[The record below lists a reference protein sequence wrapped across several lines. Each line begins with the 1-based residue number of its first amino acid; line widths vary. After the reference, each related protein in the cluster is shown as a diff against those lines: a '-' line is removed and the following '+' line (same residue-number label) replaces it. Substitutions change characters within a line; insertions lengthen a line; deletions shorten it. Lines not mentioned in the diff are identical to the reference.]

1 MNKRLLTLS
10 TKEDLRTWDKS
21 IRKDINGN
29 SAQIRDLEVKV
40 NRQAD
45 LLPTL
50 VREEVVK
57 TVRELQMA
65 PHQSDQQRESFMV
78 CRRCISCDPLHPIE
92 MVLSRLFDASYVTSW
107 IWNQLK
113 SSRSTLNQ

>member
-1 MNKRLLTLS
+1 MKVIISPAQFRLEGSSTNGSNGDISTVLSEMNKRLLTLS
-10 TKEDLRTWDKS
+10 TKEDLRAWDKS

-57 TVRELQMA
+57 TVRELQIA

-78 CRRCISCDPLHPIE
+78 CCRCI
-92 MVLSRLFDASYVTSW
+92 RL
-107 IWNQLK
+107 
-113 SSRSTLNQ
+113 